1 MIKTFASMSVILAFA
16 LTPAHAGKDKDRERD
31 KGPSAEKVLDRLEG
45 LQERL
50 QQEDISDR
58 QREKVEGQLER
69 IIEKYG
75 IELPPPPPDPE
86 PEPTK
91 LFSDDFNRDQTA
103 PGNGWAGNDASI
115 DGGRLKLSGGN
126 NTANEAEAYKTLG
139 LAGETYQSFT
149 VTYDIEPNEGSQAHQ
164 NLQLFWT
171 EGDAADK
178 GSRTVAI
185 TESLYQTGAHTS
197 TWTTPEA
204 PEGDPYDAFSF
215 GFKTNGSAWIDNVT
229 VTGNP
234 VPASEPFVGF

>member
-16 LTPAHAGKDKDRERD
+16 LAPAHAGKDR
-31 KGPSAEKVLDRLEG
+31 GGSVLDRLEG
-45 LQERL
+45 LQEKL
-50 QQEDISDR
+50 QQEDLSDR
-58 QREKVEGQLER
+58 QRDKVEDQLER

-75 IELPPPPPDPE
+75 IELPPE
-86 PEPTK
+86 STK
-91 LFSDDFNRDQTA
+91 LFSDDFNRGETA

-115 DGGRLKLSGGN
+115 DGYRLKLSGGN
-126 NTANEAEAYKTLG
+126 NTANEAEAYVTLG

-149 VTYDIEPNEGSQAHQ
+149 ITYDIEPNEGSQAHQ